1 MKILKFFLRT
11 SPRYMMLVILGGV
24 ISGAA
29 SIGVLSLIS
38 SALAN
43 LDRWTSFHVIAFVVL
58 CVLVPVSKVASEMTL
73 NWLGQAT
80 VFELRQRLSRQILN
94 APLRELEKI
103 GSHRLLAALTS
114 DVLSIANSLQAVP
127 MFCIN
132 LAIVIG
138 CLLFMGWLSPTVLL
152 FVLGFL
158 VIGVV
163 SYQWAIGRAMGYMR
177 VAREHEDTLY
187 KQFRALTDGSKELK
201 LHRRRRLSFLSSF
214 LDRTSE
220 ALRHSNVRGNAVLSI
235 AGSWGQMFFFAVI
248 GAMIFAVPLLSKVN
262 TATLTGS
269 TLAVLFL
276 MGPFAQLLNVFGV
289 LGRASVALR
298 KIEELGLSLSRSSE
312 NDVSIALDV
321 EFKFERLELIGV
333 THSYQSENE
342 AHDFIIGPLDLSF
355 AAGELVFI
363 VGGNG
368 SGKTTFAKLLAGL
381 YLPETGELRLNNE
394 PVTETNREFYRQFF
408 SVVFS
413 DFFLFDNLLGVLEV
427 KLDARASDYLEQ
439 LQLQHKVE
447 VKDGKLS
454 TTELSQGQ
462 RKRLALLTAYL
473 EDRPVY
479 VFDEWAADQ
488 DPLFKTVFY
497 ERLLLD
503 LKARG
508 KTVLVIT
515 HDDRYYHIADRIIK
529 LDDGQVVFDQRTDDI
544 VTVGLPTDLTPAQ
557 LRPHAASA
565 DAKP

>member
-29 SIGVLSLIS
+29 SIGVLTLIS

-80 VFELRQRLSRQILN
+80 VFELRERLSRQILN

-201 LHRRRRLSFLSSF
+201 LHRRRRLSFLSAF

-289 LGRASVALR
+289 LGRASVGLR

-333 THSYQSENE
+333 THSYQRENE

-515 HDDRYYHIADRIIK
+515 HDDRYYHVADRIIK
-529 LDDGQVVFDQRTDDI
+529 LDDGQVVFDQRTDDS
-544 VTVGLPTDLTPAQ
+544 VTVGRPTDLTPAQ

>member
-29 SIGVLSLIS
+29 SIGVLTLIS

-138 CLLFMGWLSPTVLL
+138 CLLFMGWLSPVVLL

-333 THSYQSENE
+333 THSYQRENE

-394 PVTETNREFYRQFF
+394 PVTDTNREFYRQFF

-515 HDDRYYHIADRIIK
+515 HDDRYYHVADRIIK
-529 LDDGQVVFDQRTDDI
+529 LDDGQVVFDQRPDDI